1 MKVERYN
8 VTNPKKYKTKDGE
21 EKTFW
26 ASIGKI
32 TIFTKDDNSKSGILE
47 LNDRNAQY
55 SLFLDEPKEKKENTP
70 ASSSDDT
77 DPERVP
83 F

>member
-55 SLFLDEPKEKKENTP
+55 SLFLDEPREKKETQ
-70 ASSSDDT
+70 SSSSGDEVETID
-77 DPERVP
+77 VP

>member
-26 ASIGKI
+26 ASIGKV
-32 TIFTKDDNSKSGILE
+32 TIFTKDDGEKSGILE

-55 SLFLDEPKEKKENTP
+55 SLFWDEPKEKKEAQ
-70 ASSSDDT
+70 ASSAGDDIA
-77 DPERVP
+77 PENIP